1 MPGVGKTAQSLVATG
16 RLEDSLHASMM
27 TVLRCPSKTMAR
39 RALPGPRHPTG
50 PAMRAPLSRCI
61 PGIARPFKNAAR
73 AFLNFRSASLHDWM
87 SIMGPDRIN
96 EEMNKLAGFVLFWLL
111 PLPFL
116 SGADDVTFPSGDITL
131 HGVVYRPGGKG
142 PFPAVVYNHG
152 SAAGMISKTGFEA
165 LPWL

>member
-1 MPGVGKTAQSLVATG
+1 M
-16 RLEDSLHASMM
+16 
-27 TVLRCPSKTMAR
+27 
-39 RALPGPRHPTG
+39 
-50 PAMRAPLSRCI
+50 
-61 PGIARPFKNAAR
+61 
-73 AFLNFRSASLHDWM
+73 NFRTAFLHDWM

-96 EEMNKLAGFVLFWLL
+96 EEMNKLACFVLFWLL

-131 HGVVYRPGGKG
+131 HGVVYRPEGKG

-165 LPWL
+165 LGPVSRAMDGCSLGPTGVAKV